1 MKKQAGFTLVE
12 LMVVVA
18 ILGILAVTA
27 IPVYRTWQQRAYGS
41 EASLMMKKLMD
52 GQIMY
57 YLDNDQFFPPVGEGN
72 TIIIEPDDPPTPET
86 FNDIQDIK
94 NALKILIP
102 VGHFLQYTIVNY
114 GKYCCITIKATF
126 PLFKGG
132 HNALFGELKSTGEL
146 TVFPIE

>member
-1 MKKQAGFTLVE
+1 MKSQAGFTLIE

-18 ILGILAVTA
+18 IIGILGVTA

-41 EASLMMKKLMD
+41 EASLTMKKLMD

-57 YLDNDQFFPPVGEGN
+57 YLDEDRFFPPVGVGN
-72 TIIIEPDDPPTPET
+72 TIFIEPDDPPTPET
-86 FNDIQDIK
+86 LNDIQDIK
-94 NALKILIP
+94 KELKILIP

-114 GKYCCITIKATF
+114 GDNCCITIRATF

-132 HNALFGELKSTGEL
+132 HNALFGELKSTGAL